1 MLSYFHQHD
10 ADAPAANP
18 NPFSSRLPGLPS
30 TASPAVE
37 LPRLPGRG
45 RREMRK
51 TIRSYTIHCLPACQ
65 DWKGSSYP
73 KRYGVTLTTTGNP
86 MRIDGGEYATRE
98 EAVAAGEQAAA

>member
-1 MLSYFHQHD
+1 
-10 ADAPAANP
+10 
-18 NPFSSRLPGLPS
+18 
-30 TASPAVE
+30 
-37 LPRLPGRG
+37 
-45 RREMRK
+45 MRK